1 MEWPLFLARSGTSG
15 VVSKGLGMHNAMSPG
30 FGDLPLHV
38 HGLSLY
44 RVVLLSQIQLVEEGM
59 ASQEEEGRAAIR

>member
-1 MEWPLFLARSGTSG
+1 MATVELARSGISG
-15 VVSKGLGMHNAMSPG
+15 VVSKGLGMHKAMSPG

-38 HGLSLY
+38 HCSSLY

-59 ASQEEEGRAAIR
+59 ASQAAIR